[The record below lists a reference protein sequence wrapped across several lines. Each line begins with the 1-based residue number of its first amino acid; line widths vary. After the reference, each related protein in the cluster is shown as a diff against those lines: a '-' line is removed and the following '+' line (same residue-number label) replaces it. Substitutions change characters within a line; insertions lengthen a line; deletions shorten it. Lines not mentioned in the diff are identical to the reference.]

1 MTKKANR
8 RSAKK
13 PQITSRM
20 VTMSVERLGYENAA
34 VITSTIV

>member
-13 PQITSRM
+13 PQITKRI
-20 VTMSVERLGYENAA
+20 VTMSVERLG
-34 VITSTIV
+34 